1 MKLKAKF
8 LKWSAGAPT
17 AMINKKTAEK
27 IGIHSKERIS
37 IRTYKKYPKEMS
49 LIVDIVEGIV
59 RPGEI
64 ALSLEIKKEMKLR
77 KGQLLDVNLST
88 VPLST
93 IYIKKKLDGKR
104 LSEKQIKE
112 IIRDIVNNS
121 LSQAELSLFVSS
133 MYIRGMNLKETIAL
147 IEAILESGNLLKL
160 RKKLIVDKHSVGGVP
175 GNRTTPIVVAICAA
189 AGLTIPKTSSRSIT
203 SAAGTADVIET
214 IARVEF
220 TMEELK
226 KIVQKTN
233 ACMVWGG
240 ALGMV
245 PADSKILD
253 TEKMLKID
261 PESQLLA
268 SIMSKKLAA
277 GSEYILIDIPYGKN
291 AKVSKKKALELEKK
305 FNKLGKYFKKEI
317 RVVITPGNQPI
328 GKGIGPALELI
339 DIMHILNREKEAPK
353 DLEKK
358 SVFLA
363 GQLLEMTEK
372 AKKGKGEELAK
383 EILQSGKALKK
394 FKQIIK
400 AQEGDLNKIKLAK
413 FKKDIL
419 SKKSG
424 KIIEIHNKKITSIA
438 RASGCPIDKLAGLRI
453 YNSLGDR
460 VKKGEVLTT
469 IYTESK
475 SRLNSAVNL
484 FHRIKPI
491 RIR

>member
-438 RASGCPIDKLAGLRI
+438 RASGCPIDKLAGLRV